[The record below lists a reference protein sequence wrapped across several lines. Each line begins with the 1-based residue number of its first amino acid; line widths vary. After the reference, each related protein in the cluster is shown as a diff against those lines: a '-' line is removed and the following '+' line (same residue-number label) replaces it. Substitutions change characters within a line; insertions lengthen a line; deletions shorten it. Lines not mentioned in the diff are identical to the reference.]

1 MTNKERLEEIKSRV
15 WKEHCI
21 YAVGDD
27 SSREGYRYILSDED
41 FHWLMEQAERV
52 QELESE
58 LNKQIEIGYKF
69 EVEVYDLAKENKRYR
84 EALEF
89 YADRENYKPDPY
101 HYDPYIGE
109 YISMIDYDN
118 GATARQALEGE
129 G

>member
-69 EVEVYDLAKENKRYR
+69 EGEVYDLAKENKRYR
-84 EALEF
+84 EALNSIITLWIASTDATDDTWLAHEMS
-89 YADRENYKPDPY
+89 E
-101 HYDPYIGE
+101 
-109 YISMIDYDN
+109 
-118 GATARQALEGE
+118 TARQALEGTE
-129 G
+129 

>member
-1 MTNKERLEEIKSRV
+1 MSKEWLEEIRKLLVNLYNSV
-15 WKEHCI
+15 DVDEEMKH
-21 YAVGDD
+21 
-27 SSREGYRYILSDED
+27 YIFNDLKIE
-41 FHWLMEQAERV
+41 WLIEQAERV